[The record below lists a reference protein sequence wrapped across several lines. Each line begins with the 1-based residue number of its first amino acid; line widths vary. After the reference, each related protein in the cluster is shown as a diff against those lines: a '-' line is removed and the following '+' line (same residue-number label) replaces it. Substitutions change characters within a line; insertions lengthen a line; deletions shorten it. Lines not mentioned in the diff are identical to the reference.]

1 MHQPMTGETSV
12 KVNLGNVPKH
22 PLDKHKIPLPE
33 GIPKPPIL
41 GIFVGKR
48 GQGKTVTATR
58 LLHYYTHY
66 APEPIFQK
74 ELVFVI
80 SPTAE
85 SQQHLWEHIG
95 VPEENVFALTS
106 PTEIKSTIDN
116 IIDILKSKKEK
127 YDEDQEYLEAYAALQ
142 RGAQLTARQELL
154 LDLRDAQPL
163 TDPEPWPRPILLMD
177 DLSHLKIMDK
187 AWFISLCLR
196 HRHVAGGVSLSIL
209 MLVQSLRGGVSRVI
223 RQNCVLII
231 LYSTHDQTAKD
242 DLYAECSHL
251 LDKEEFLA
259 LFEHATDERH
269 DFLAVDLSQDDKNR
283 VFSRSFEHWYQI
295 NNASNQLLLAD
306 QPLGPRDSA
315 PLHPTESSQKRKAPR
330 KRAPGKHKP

>member
-1 MHQPMTGETSV
+1 MSIA
-12 KVNLGNVPKH
+12 LGNVPKH
-22 PLDKHKIPLPE
+22 PLDIHKLPLHN

-58 LLHYYTHY
+58 LLHYYTHQT
-66 APEPIFQK
+66 PEVFQK

-85 SQQHLWEHIG
+85 SQKHLWDHIG
-95 VPEENVFALTS
+95 CLEENVFVAS
-106 PTEIKSTIDN
+106 NPTEVKQ
-116 IIDILKSKKEK
+116 IIDDIIEILKSKKEK
-127 YDEDQEYLEAYAALQ
+127 YDEDQEYLEAYKALL
-142 RGAQLTARQELL
+142 RGSPLSARQEFLL
-154 LDLRDAQPL
+154 EQRDCQPL
-163 TDPEPWPRPILLMD
+163 ENPEPWPRPMLLLD
-177 DLSHLKIMDK
+177 DLSHMKVMDK

-209 MLVQSLRGGVSRVI
+209 MLVQSLRGGVARVI
-223 RQNCVLII
+223 RQNCSLII

-251 LDKEEFLA
+251 LDKEEFMA

-269 DFLAVDLSQDDKNR
+269 DFLSVDLSQDDKNQ

-295 NNASNQLLLAD
+295 SNNKDA
-306 QPLGPRDSA
+306 SA
-315 PLHPTESSQKRKAPR
+315 PVFQIEHPDESDRQRAVRPRQRNKRKRDPSR
-330 KRAPGKHKP
+330 

>member
-1 MHQPMTGETSV
+1 MAS
-12 KVNLGNVPKH
+12 VNLGNVPKH
-22 PLDKHKIPLPE
+22 PLDIHKIPLKD
-33 GIPKPPIL
+33 GVPKPPIL

-58 LLHYYTHY
+58 LLHYYTHHS
-66 APEPIFQK
+66 PEIFQK

-85 SQQHLWEHIG
+85 SQKHLWDHIG
-95 VPEENVFALTS
+95 VLEEHVYPASNHADV
-106 PTEIKSTIDN
+106 KTIVDD
-116 IIDILKSKKEK
+116 IIEILKSKKEK
-127 YDEDQEYLEAYAALQ
+127 YDEDQEYIEAYNALG
-142 RGAQLTARQELL
+142 RGARLTARQEFL
-154 LDLRDAQPL
+154 LDQRDCQPL
-163 TDPEPWPRPILLMD
+163 VDPEPWPRPILLLD
-177 DLSHLKIMDK
+177 DLSHMKVLDK

-209 MLVQSLRGGVSRVI
+209 MLVQSLRGGVARVI

-231 LYSTHDQTAKD
+231 LYSTHDQTAKK

-251 LDKEEFLA
+251 LEEEEFMA

-269 DFLAVDLSQDDKNR
+269 DFLSVDLSQDDKNK

-295 NNASNQLLLAD
+295 SNGKDAGSPVLQIEHRK
-306 QPLGPRDSA
+306 QPDGDGSIHSTQPS
-315 PLHPTESSQKRKAPR
+315 R
-330 KRAPGKHKP
+330 KRGGKGRGAR

>member
-1 MHQPMTGETSV
+1 MS
-12 KVNLGNVPKH
+12 VNLGNVPTH
-22 PLDKHKIPLPE
+22 PLDIHKIPLKD
-33 GIPKPPIL
+33 GVPKPPVL

-66 APEPIFQK
+66 NPEIFQK

-85 SQQHLWEHIG
+85 SQKHLWDHIG
-95 VPEENVFALTS
+95 VLEENVFAVATNQ
-106 PTEIKSTIDN
+106 EIKEIVDA
-116 IIDILKSKKEK
+116 IIELLKSKKEK
-127 YDEDQEYLEAYAALQ
+127 YDEDQEYLEAYKVLC
-142 RGAQLTARQELL
+142 RGGVLTARQEFL
-154 LDLRDAQPL
+154 LDMRDCQPL
-163 TDPEPWPRPILLMD
+163 VDPEPWPRPILLLD
-177 DLSHLKIMDK
+177 DLSHLKVLDK

-209 MLVQSLRGGVSRVI
+209 MLVQSLRGGVARVI
-223 RQNCVLII
+223 RQNCSLII

-251 LDKEEFLA
+251 LDKEEFMA
-259 LFEHATDERH
+259 LFEHATDQRH
-269 DFLAVDLSQDDKNR
+269 DFLSVDLSQDDKNR

-295 NNASNQLLLAD
+295 DARGKALHED
-306 QPLGPRDSA
+306 QPINR
-315 PLHPTESSQKRKAPR
+315 LHGESSVHPSEPPQRNKVPR
-330 KRAPGKHKP
+330 KRKKQE

>member
-1 MHQPMTGETSV
+1 MS
-12 KVNLGNVPKH
+12 VNLGNVPRH
-22 PLDKHKIPLPE
+22 PLDIHKLPLKA
-33 GIPKPPIL
+33 GVPKPPVL

-58 LLHYYTHY
+58 LLHYYTHQQ
-66 APEPIFQK
+66 PEVFQK

-85 SQQHLWEHIG
+85 SQQHLWDHIG
-95 VPEENVFALTS
+95 CLEENVFPAS
-106 PTEIKSTIDN
+106 NPVEVKSIVDTI
-116 IIDILKSKKEK
+116 IEILKSKKEK
-127 YDEDQEYLEAYAALQ
+127 YDEDQEYLEAYKALM
-142 RGAQLTARQELL
+142 RDAKLTSRQEFL
-154 LDLRDAQPL
+154 LDQRDCQPL
-163 TDPEPWPRPILLMD
+163 VNPEPWPRPVLLLD
-177 DLSHLKIMDK
+177 DLSHMKVMDK

-209 MLVQSLRGGVSRVI
+209 MLVQSLRGGVARVI
-223 RQNCVLII
+223 RQNCSLII

-251 LDKEEFLA
+251 LDKEEFMA

-269 DFLAVDLSQDDKNR
+269 DFLSVDLSQDDKNK

-295 NNASNQLLLAD
+295 SNNV
-306 QPLGPRDSA
+306 GPPVFEIEHREPDVSQHSLRA
-315 PLHPTESSQKRKAPR
+315 PKRTSKPR
-330 KRAPGKHKP
+330 KHKG

>member
-1 MHQPMTGETSV
+1 MS
-12 KVNLGNVPKH
+12 VNLGNVPTH
-22 PLDKHKIPLPE
+22 PLDIHKIPLKD
-33 GIPKPPIL
+33 GVPKPPVL

-66 APEPIFQK
+66 NPEIFQK

-85 SQQHLWEHIG
+85 SQKHLWDHIG
-95 VPEENVFALTS
+95 VLEENVFAISTNA
-106 PTEIKSTIDN
+106 EIKN
-116 IIDILKSKKEK
+116 IIDGIIELLKSKKEK
-127 YDEDQEYLEAYAALQ
+127 YDEDQEYIEAYNILM
-142 RGAQLTARQELL
+142 RGGKLTARQDFI
-154 LDLRDAQPL
+154 LDMREAQPL
-163 TDPEPWPRPILLMD
+163 VDPEPWPRPILLLD
-177 DLSHLKIMDK
+177 DLSHLKVMDK

-209 MLVQSLRGGVSRVI
+209 MLVQSLRGGVARVI
-223 RQNCVLII
+223 RQNCSLII

-251 LDKEEFLA
+251 LDKEEFMA

-269 DFLAVDLSQDDKNR
+269 DFLSVDLSQDDKNR
-283 VFSRSFEHWYQI
+283 VFSRSFEHWYQVDAGG
-295 NNASNQLLLAD
+295 NAFHED
-306 QPLGPRDSA
+306 QPVRRLNGDASVC
-315 PLHPTESSQKRKAPR
+315 PTQPSEGDKVSRKRKKQVNR
-330 KRAPGKHKP
+330 K